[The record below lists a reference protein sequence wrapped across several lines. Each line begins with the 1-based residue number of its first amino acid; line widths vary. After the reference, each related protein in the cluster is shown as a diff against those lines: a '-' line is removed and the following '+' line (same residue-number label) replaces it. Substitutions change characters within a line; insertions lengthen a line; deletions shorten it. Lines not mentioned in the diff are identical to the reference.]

1 MELRKRTRYEIYLDV
16 LETVRRKGACPIT
29 RLSYGAG
36 LPVDRTKK
44 IVEFLLARGL
54 LKEVNIG
61 ERELYRITER
71 GGEFLQALRTVR
83 KFIQ

>member
-1 MELRKRTRYEIYLDV
+1 MSRRTRYEIYLDI

-36 LPVDRTKK
+36 LPVDRTKRV
-44 IVEFLLARGL
+44 VEFLLSRGL
-54 LKEVNIG
+54 LRKVDVG
-61 ERELYRITER
+61 DRKLYRITER
-71 GGEFLQALRTVR
+71 GGEFLAALRTVR